1 MRIFSTLCCKAC
13 CTSLRSVDSL
23 SVKLIT
29 KFPPWISLICVALYL
44 LTSAI
49 WIRKGKKPEL
59 SSAGDAFEE
68 YDFENGQAE
77 KDADEKDETAE
88 ETVSADQADADTGDI
103 QEGDGED
110 HGI

>member
-1 MRIFSTLCCKAC
+1 MIGDALTG
-13 CTSLRSVDSL
+13 VD
-23 SVKLIT
+23 VTEGTHTIT
-29 KFPPWISLICVALYL
+29 FEYTPEGLWKGTWISLICVALYL

-59 SSAGDAFEE
+59 SSASDAFEE

-77 KDADEKDETAE
+77 KNADEKDETAE

-103 QEGDGED
+103 QKGDGED

>member
-1 MRIFSTLCCKAC
+1 M
-13 CTSLRSVDSL
+13 
-23 SVKLIT
+23 IT
-29 KFPPWISLICVALYL
+29 FEYTPEGLWKGTWISLICVALYL

-59 SSAGDAFEE
+59 SSAGGAFEE